1 MNRYT
6 ISALVSNKSGVLV
19 RVAALFARRGYNI
32 ESLSVCKTENEE
44 LSRMTIVLNGDDYIL
59 GQMMKQMDKLI
70 DVKKI
75 KRVEEDAVSR
85 ELLLIKVKTDAATRS
100 QVLEISQIFRAK
112 VVDASP
118 EATILELT
126 GKPMKL
132 DGFVT
137 MLMPYGV
144 MELARTGVT
153 SISRGKS
160 TIKDETD
167 YKEKIC
173 TFNNINLNTIND
185 TCYSFTNATN
195 YFYCSRKA
203 S

>member
-1 MNRYT
+1 MNQYT
-6 ISALVSNKSGVLV
+6 ISALVSNKSGVLT

-32 ESLSVCKTENEE
+32 ESLSVCKTENEA
-44 LSRMTIVLNGDDYIL
+44 LSRMTIVLNGDDYIF
-59 GQMMKQMDKLI
+59 GQMIKQMDKLI

-75 KRVEEDAVSR
+75 QSVEHDAVCR
-85 ELLLIKVKTDAATRS
+85 ELLLAKVRTDAATRS

-112 VVDASP
+112 VVDVSP

-126 GKPMKL
+126 GKSSKL

-153 SISRGKS
+153 AIGRGKAC
-160 TIKDETD
+160 IKDETD
-167 YKEKIC
+167 YKEKI
-173 TFNNINLNTIND
+173 
-185 TCYSFTNATN
+185 
-195 YFYCSRKA
+195 
-203 S
+203 

>member
-1 MNRYT
+1 MNQYT

-32 ESLSVCKTENEE
+32 ESLSVCKTENDA

-59 GQMMKQMDKLI
+59 GQMMKQMDKLV

-75 KRVEEDAVSR
+75 QQVEESAVCR
-85 ELLLIKVKTDAATRS
+85 ELLLAKVKTDAATRS
-100 QVLEISQIFRAK
+100 QILEISQIFRVK
-112 VVDASP
+112 VVVVSP
-118 EATILELT
+118 EATTLELT
-126 GKPMKL
+126 GKSSKL

-153 SISRGKS
+153 AIGRGKAC
-160 TIKDETD
+160 IKDETD
-167 YKEKIC
+167 YKEKI
-173 TFNNINLNTIND
+173 
-185 TCYSFTNATN
+185 
-195 YFYCSRKA
+195 
-203 S
+203 

>member
-1 MNRYT
+1 MNQYT

-32 ESLSVCKTENEE
+32 ESLSVCKTENDA

-59 GQMMKQMDKLI
+59 GQMMKQMDKLV

-75 KRVEEDAVSR
+75 QQVEDSAVCR
-85 ELLLIKVKTDAATRS
+85 ELLLAKVKTDAATRS
-100 QVLEISQIFRAK
+100 QILEISQIFRAK
-112 VVDASP
+112 VVDVSP

-126 GKPMKL
+126 GKSSKL

-153 SISRGKS
+153 AIGRGKAC
-160 TIKDETD
+160 IKDETD
-167 YKEKIC
+167 YKEKI
-173 TFNNINLNTIND
+173 
-185 TCYSFTNATN
+185 
-195 YFYCSRKA
+195 
-203 S
+203 

>member
-1 MNRYT
+1 MNQYT
-6 ISALVSNKSGVLV
+6 ISALVSNKSGVLT

-32 ESLSVCKTENEE
+32 ESLSVCKTENDA

-59 GQMMKQMDKLI
+59 GQVMKQMDKLI

-75 KRVEEDAVSR
+75 REVEHDAVCR
-85 ELLLIKVKTDAATRS
+85 ELLLAKVRTDAATRS
-100 QVLEISQIFRAK
+100 QILEISQIFRAK
-112 VVDASP
+112 VVDVSP

-126 GKPMKL
+126 GKSSKL

-153 SISRGKS
+153 AISRGKNC
-160 TIKDETD
+160 IKDETD
-167 YKEKIC
+167 YKEKI
-173 TFNNINLNTIND
+173 
-185 TCYSFTNATN
+185 
-195 YFYCSRKA
+195 
-203 S
+203 

>member
-1 MNRYT
+1 MNQYT

-32 ESLSVCKTENEE
+32 ESLSVCKTENDA

-59 GQMMKQMDKLI
+59 GQMMKQMDKLV

-75 KRVEEDAVSR
+75 QQVEESAVCR
-85 ELLLIKVKTDAATRS
+85 ELLLAKVKTDAATRS
-100 QVLEISQIFRAK
+100 QILEISQIFRAK
-112 VVDASP
+112 VVDVSP

-126 GKPMKL
+126 GKSSKL

-153 SISRGKS
+153 GIGRGKAC
-160 TIKDETD
+160 IKDETD
-167 YKEKIC
+167 YKEKI
-173 TFNNINLNTIND
+173 
-185 TCYSFTNATN
+185 
-195 YFYCSRKA
+195 
-203 S
+203 

>member
-1 MNRYT
+1 MNQYT

-32 ESLSVCKTENEE
+32 ESRSVCKTENDA

-59 GQMMKQMDKLI
+59 GQMMKQMDKLV

-75 KRVEEDAVSR
+75 QQVEESAVCR
-85 ELLLIKVKTDAATRS
+85 ELLLAKVKTDAATRS
-100 QVLEISQIFRAK
+100 QILEISQIFRAK
-112 VVDASP
+112 VVDVSP

-126 GKPMKL
+126 GKSSKL

-153 SISRGKS
+153 AIGRGKAC
-160 TIKDETD
+160 IKDETD
-167 YKEKIC
+167 YKEKI
-173 TFNNINLNTIND
+173 
-185 TCYSFTNATN
+185 
-195 YFYCSRKA
+195 
-203 S
+203 

>member
-1 MNRYT
+1 MNQYT

-32 ESLSVCKTENEE
+32 ESLSVCKTENDA

-59 GQMMKQMDKLI
+59 GQMMKQMDKLV

-75 KRVEEDAVSR
+75 QQVEESAVCR
-85 ELLLIKVKTDAATRS
+85 ELLLAKVKTDAATRR
-100 QVLEISQIFRAK
+100 QILEISQIFRAK
-112 VVDASP
+112 VVDVSP

-126 GKPMKL
+126 GKSSKL

-153 SISRGKS
+153 EIGRGKAC
-160 TIKDETD
+160 IKDETD
-167 YKEKIC
+167 YK
-173 TFNNINLNTIND
+173 
-185 TCYSFTNATN
+185 
-195 YFYCSRKA
+195 
-203 S
+203 

>member
-1 MNRYT
+1 M
-6 ISALVSNKSGVLV
+6 
-19 RVAALFARRGYNI
+19 
-32 ESLSVCKTENEE
+32 
-44 LSRMTIVLNGDDYIL
+44 
-59 GQMMKQMDKLI
+59 
-70 DVKKI
+70 
-75 KRVEEDAVSR
+75 
-85 ELLLIKVKTDAATRS
+85 
-100 QVLEISQIFRAK
+100 LEISQIFRAK

-126 GKPMKL
+126 GKPTKL

-167 YKEKIC
+167 YKEKI
-173 TFNNINLNTIND
+173 
-185 TCYSFTNATN
+185 
-195 YFYCSRKA
+195 
-203 S
+203 

>member
-1 MNRYT
+1 MNQYT

-32 ESLSVCKTENEE
+32 ESLSVCKTENDA
-44 LSRMTIVLNGDDYIL
+44 LSRMTIVLNGDAYIL
-59 GQMMKQMDKLI
+59 GQMMKQMDKLV

-75 KRVEEDAVSR
+75 QQVEESAVCR
-85 ELLLIKVKTDAATRS
+85 ELLLAKVKTDAATRS
-100 QVLEISQIFRAK
+100 QILEISQIFRAK
-112 VVDASP
+112 VVDVSP

-126 GKPMKL
+126 GKSSKL

-153 SISRGKS
+153 AIGRGKAC
-160 TIKDETD
+160 IKDETD
-167 YKEKIC
+167 YKEKI
-173 TFNNINLNTIND
+173 
-185 TCYSFTNATN
+185 
-195 YFYCSRKA
+195 
-203 S
+203 

>member
-1 MNRYT
+1 MNQYT
-6 ISALVSNKSGVLV
+6 ISALVSNKSGVLT

-32 ESLSVCKTENEE
+32 ESLSVCKTENDA
-44 LSRMTIVLNGDDYIL
+44 LSRMTIVLNGDDYIF

-75 KRVEEDAVSR
+75 QPVEGDAVCR
-85 ELLLIKVKTDAATRS
+85 ELLLAKVKTDAATRS
-100 QVLEISQIFRAK
+100 QILEISQIFRAK

-126 GKPMKL
+126 GKSSKL

-153 SISRGKS
+153 AIGRGKAC
-160 TIKDETD
+160 IKDETD
-167 YKEKIC
+167 YKEKI
-173 TFNNINLNTIND
+173 
-185 TCYSFTNATN
+185 
-195 YFYCSRKA
+195 
-203 S
+203 

>member
-1 MNRYT
+1 MMNRYT
-6 ISALVSNKSGVLV
+6 ISALVTNKSGVLV

-44 LSRMTIVLNGDDYIL
+44 LSRMTIVLKGDDYIL
-59 GQMMKQMDKLI
+59 GQMMKQMD
-70 DVKKI
+70 

-85 ELLLIKVKTDAATRS
+85 ELLLIKVRTDAGTRS

-126 GKPMKL
+126 GKPAKL

-153 SISRGKS
+153 SISRGKT
-160 TIKDETD
+160 TIQDETD
-167 YKEKIC
+167 YKERI
-173 TFNNINLNTIND
+173 
-185 TCYSFTNATN
+185 
-195 YFYCSRKA
+195 
-203 S
+203 

>member
-1 MNRYT
+1 MNQYT

-32 ESLSVCKTENEE
+32 ESLSVCKTENDA

-59 GQMMKQMDKLI
+59 GQMMKQMDKLV

-75 KRVEEDAVSR
+75 QQVEESAVCR
-85 ELLLIKVKTDAATRS
+85 ELLLAKVKTDAATRS
-100 QVLEISQIFRAK
+100 QILEISQIFRAK
-112 VVDASP
+112 VVDVSP

-126 GKPMKL
+126 GKSSKL

-153 SISRGKS
+153 AIGRGKVC
-160 TIKDETD
+160 IKDETD
-167 YKEKIC
+167 YKEKI
-173 TFNNINLNTIND
+173 
-185 TCYSFTNATN
+185 
-195 YFYCSRKA
+195 
-203 S
+203 